1 MLKKI
6 PLPISGLMLALAALG
21 NLVQSYSEIA
31 RYVFG
36 IISGILFIV
45 LTIKVVLGFNL
56 FKEEMKN
63 PIIASVMPT
72 YSMTG
77 MLLAGYL
84 KPFIGNAAN
93 IFWYLMVLV
102 HIIFII
108 YFTIKFVFNFKLENM
123 YPSWVIVYVGIV
135 VASVT
140 GKAFNQ
146 EIGKYAFYFGLV
158 SYFVLLILNIAR
170 LTKIEL
176 KEPAKPIFAILAA
189 PGSLCLAGYMNIID
203 NKNMIFTLFLLIL
216 SQLIYIKVLFK
227 MFSLLKLKFYPSYSS
242 FTFPLVIT
250 GLAFKLTVGYL
261 GMNGIKYS
269 ILNYLVTIE
278 VIIATVMVLYVL
290 FRYIKFLIAIN
301 N

>member
-1 MLKKI
+1 MKKI

-36 IISGILFIV
+36 VISGIIFII
-45 LTIKVVLGFNL
+45 LSLKIIFDFNS

-63 PIIASVMPT
+63 PIIASVIPT

-84 KPFIGNAAN
+84 KPFIGTLAN

-102 HIIFII
+102 HILFII

-140 GKAFNQ
+140 GKAFNPQ
-146 EIGKYAFYFGLV
+146 IGKYAFYFGLI
-158 SYFVLLILNIAR
+158 SYFILLILNIIR
-170 LTKIEL
+170 LSKIEL
-176 KEPAKPIFAILAA
+176 KEPAKPIFMILSA

-203 NKNMIFTLFLLIL
+203 NKNILFAIFLLVL
-216 SQLIYIKVLFK
+216 SQLIYFITLIR
-227 MFSLLKLKFYPSYSS
+227 MFNLLKLKFYPSYSS

-250 GLAFKLTVGYL
+250 GLALKLTVGFL
-261 GMNGIKYS
+261 SMNGIKYN

-278 VIIATVMVLYVL
+278 VIIATVMVIYVL
-290 FRYIKFLIAIN
+290 FRYIKFLLSIKN
-301 N
+301 

>member
-6 PLPISGLMLALAALG
+6 PLPISGLMLALATLG
-21 NLVQSYSEIA
+21 NLVQSYNEMA

-36 IISGILFIV
+36 LIAGILFIA
-45 LTIKVVLGFNL
+45 LTLKIILYFKS

-63 PIIASVMPT
+63 TVIASVMPT

-84 KPFIGNAAN
+84 KPFIENVSN
-93 IFWYLMVLV
+93 IFWYLMVIV

-108 YFTIKFVFNFKLENM
+108 YFTIEFIFNFKMENM

-140 GKAFNQ
+140 GKAFNP
-146 EIGKYAFYFGLV
+146 EVGKYAFYFGLI
-158 SYFVLLILNIAR
+158 SYFILLIFNVIR
-170 LTKIEL
+170 LVKFEL
-176 KEPAKPIFAILAA
+176 KEPVKPVFMIIAA

-203 NKNMIFTLFLLIL
+203 NKNIIFTLFLLVL
-216 SQLIYIKVLFK
+216 SQLIYFITLIK

-250 GLAFKLTVGYL
+250 GLALKLTVGFL
-261 GMNGIKYS
+261 NSNGYNYNF
-269 ILNYLVTIE
+269 LNYLVILE
-278 VIIATVMVLYVL
+278 VIIATVMVLYIIY
-290 FRYIKFLIAIN
+290 RYSKFIIGIKN
-301 N
+301 